1 MGSTGPWTAP
11 RRQVPT
17 VARRRWLS
25 AIPRYTSLDLVRSAA
40 VTEGRHRTQC
50 WGGAIEV
57 KSEAPLPCT
66 WREVCHAGYFQNEWA
81 AVPIS
86 AKAGLEACL
95 VMAAEASQYM
105 ELAGALRALAVP

>member
-1 MGSTGPWTAP
+1 M
-11 RRQVPT
+11 
-17 VARRRWLS
+17 
-25 AIPRYTSLDLVRSAA
+25 
-40 VTEGRHRTQC
+40 TEGRHRTQR

-66 WREVCHAGYFQNEWA
+66 WREVCDAGYFQNEWA

-95 VMAAEASQYM
+95 IMAAAASRYLCK
-105 ELAGALRALAVP
+105 ELAGALRPLLSPKEQRVGHAASLGFSKGS

>member
-1 MGSTGPWTAP
+1 M
-11 RRQVPT
+11 PT

-25 AIPRYTSLDLVRSAA
+25 AKPRYTSLYLVHSAA
-40 VTEGRHRTQC
+40 VTEGRHRTQR

-66 WREVCHAGYFQNEWA
+66 WREVCDAGYFQNEWA